1 MAGQDGVRGALISG
15 GAFANGTGQALRV
28 GVSGGVP
35 MNNLYKGS
43 GGSSNQKKKKKNT
56 SGNTNNKNKNTN
68 TGKQKKQNSKAA
80 ASIEE
85 RLKDTLDK
93 MKEEIDEVIGDF
105 EHDIFMLEK
114 HKADPSEI
122 VAVYRK
128 MQKYVNEQADAF
140 RAKGLEENSDYIQ
153 DLQKQWWDYEDN
165 IVDTMSD
172 AYDKII
178 KELENAVEQ
187 NERWMNN
194 AIENARK
201 DVKTVPGVR
210 NHTIEETKK
219 LIPEGSIEE
228 AKKAVQDYSDVLAQ
242 ASQWGINASKTVFG
256 NINTANRQVIR
267 WTSDNLAKFNEELT
281 SWGQIADSLQ
291 GTSSDVFTRGKEYD
305 GVKVSFSPILQ
316 TDSGPVLLSQDTV
329 DGYIKKLIENA
340 KVDGELS
347 FDNVMQL
354 DSEGLE
360 IDGQK
365 IKNLLAD
372 IGDKA
377 YETGYAMQ
385 YVANDG
391 MLNNATKS
399 LEEFAKKYSLTSTD
413 LVNYVNSLTG
423 GSVTAP
429 IGSGVS
435 LGYSITKQLEPDIV
449 EAEKNAKA
457 IIGFYQEMQQKAHE
471 EAERYRKMGYS
482 DTSDE
487 VAELSKAWW
496 DYADNIKDVKQQI
509 FDNLIDM
516 VEAAS
521 DTVDDIQDVLS
532 TFQTA
537 ADDYAKS
544 GFISVDAFQDI
555 SKLGLENMQYLK
567 DENGQLSINKDKI
580 YDVIAAKTEQLAVTT
595 ALNYVE
601 RLRLASEAGSIEDLD
616 NLLTATKT
624 TTTATWGL
632 VYANLA
638 LTSSQYGWSQD
649 MYQAALDNINAYYAL
664 AKNVKSWVDADDMDK
679 MKDGFKDIIDYVID
693 MLEDQINRQIDDLE
707 DLKDKYADIIDL
719 KKESLELAK
728 KETEYQDSV
737 ADKVKEIAKIQ
748 EQISALSL
756 DTSRDATSK
765 RASLEEQLTK
775 LQKEL
780 AEDQADYAY
789 DKQTDSLDKMQ
800 EAYEDQKDAEIK
812 KLEESI
818 SSYQKK
824 YDMAI
829 EYIKTHWNTLLDELT
844 AWNSEY
850 GSVLNDEIS
859 SAWDSCLAA
868 AERYGGYLE
877 AIAALSKEIAD
888 TSGKIGIGNSGD
900 NNNLGN
906 SNYGKTNSE
915 VGKTITQMY
924 QNSQA
929 WHSASDEGK
938 KNLSEE
944 NSRLGKK
951 LQELG
956 VNAYRDDV
964 SGTWFV
970 NGKKLYDAYN
980 DYISGNMVF
989 DNKTPVTPSLEEEKR
1004 SIITSMYRNTQEW
1017 KGASKERQ
1025 KQLSDKNYEYGRQ
1038 LNALGIKAYRDEES
1052 GIWYVGGKKL
1062 YDAYK
1067 YYTSYAKY
1075 HTGGVVGDVPDKK
1088 PNEVVALLENGEIVL
1103 DKKKQESLYRVVD
1116 FVQILSEKLG
1126 TQIKS
1131 LSSAGNADKLTKH
1144 MRAAIPSG
1152 SAYAIDNSKRS
1163 VVFGDTYIYGGN
1175 DDTVQQHKDVTR
1187 KFVNEV
1193 LDKLNIRK

>member
-1 MAGQDGVRGALISG
+1 MYDYINKIL
-15 GAFANGTGQALRV
+15 ANV
-28 GVSGGVP
+28 
-35 MNNLYKGS
+35 
-43 GGSSNQKKKKKNT
+43 
-56 SGNTNNKNKNTN
+56 
-68 TGKQKKQNSKAA
+68 KQKEKWTSEDLIA
-80 ASIEE
+80 
-85 RLKDTLDK
+85 LD
-93 MKEEIDEVIGDF
+93 
-105 EHDIFMLEK
+105 
-114 HKADPSEI
+114 AT
-122 VAVYRK
+122 
-128 MQKYVNEQADAF
+128 
-140 RAKGLEENSDYIQ
+140 GLEVN
-153 DLQKQWWDYEDN
+153 
-165 IVDTMSD
+165 
-172 AYDKII
+172 
-178 KELENAVEQ
+178 
-187 NERWMNN
+187 
-194 AIENARK
+194 
-201 DVKTVPGVR
+201 
-210 NHTIEETKK
+210 
-219 LIPEGSIEE
+219 
-228 AKKAVQDYSDVLAQ
+228 
-242 ASQWGINASKTVFG
+242 
-256 NINTANRQVIR
+256 
-267 WTSDNLAKFNEELT
+267 
-281 SWGQIADSLQ
+281 
-291 GTSSDVFTRGKEYD
+291 
-305 GVKVSFSPILQ
+305 
-316 TDSGPVLLSQDTV
+316 
-329 DGYIKKLIENA
+329 
-340 KVDGELS
+340 
-347 FDNVMQL
+347 
-354 DSEGLE
+354 
-360 IDGQK
+360 GQK
-365 IKNLLAD
+365 IKGLLAD
-372 IGDKA
+372 IGDTA
-377 YETGYAMQ
+377 ILTGEAMH
-385 YVANDG
+385 YVGKDG
-391 MLNNATKS
+391 ALSDAIQW
-399 LEEFAKKYSLTSTD
+399 LDEFSQKYSISSTN

-509 FDNLIDM
+509 VDNLIDM

-532 TFQTA
+532 TFQSA
-537 ADDYAKS
+537 ADNYAKS
-544 GFISVDAFQDI
+544 GFISVDSFQDI

-567 DENGQLSINKDKI
+567 DENGMLSINKDKI

-638 LTSSQYGWSQD
+638 LTSSQYGWSQE

-664 AKNVKSWVDADDMDK
+664 AKNVKPWVDSDDMDK
-679 MKDGFKDIIDYVID
+679 MKDGFKDIIDYVMD

-737 ADKVKEIAKIQ
+737 ADKVKEIAKLQ

-765 RASLEEQLTK
+765 RASLEEQLAK

-780 AEDQADYAY
+780 ADDQADYAY

-800 EAYEDQKDAEIK
+800 EAYEDEKDAEIK

-900 NNNLGN
+900 SSDLGN
-906 SNYGKTNSE
+906 SNYNKTNSE
-915 VGKTITQMY
+915 IGQIITQMY

-929 WHSASDEGK
+929 W
-938 KNLSEE
+938 KNTTSTEARKRLANE
-944 NSRLGKK
+944 NAELGKR

-956 VNAYRDDV
+956 VNAYRGDDGNGNAN
-964 SGTWFV
+964 STWYV
-970 NGKKLYDAYN
+970 NGKKLYDAYR
-980 DYISGNMVF
+980 DYISGNLF
-989 DNKTPVTPSLEEEKR
+989 SGDDTPVTPSIEEEKR
-1004 SIITSMYRNTQEW
+1004 SIISQMYRNTQEW
-1017 KGASKERQ
+1017 HSADAGRK
-1025 KQLSDKNYEYGRQ
+1025 KQLADRNEELGRRLNELGISAYRGDEGKDKN
-1038 LNALGIKAYRDEES
+1038 S
-1052 GIWYVGGKKL
+1052 TWYVDGMKL

-1116 FVQILSEKLG
+1116 FVQVLSEKLG
-1126 TQIKS
+1126 TQIQS
-1131 LSSAGNADKLTKH
+1131 LSSVGNADRLTNH

-1152 SAYAIDNSKRS
+1152 SAHAIDNSKRS
-1163 VVFGDTYIYGGN
+1163 IVFGDTYIYGGN
-1175 DDTVQQHKDVTR
+1175 DDTVQKHKDVTR

>member
-1 MAGQDGVRGALISG
+1 M
-15 GAFANGTGQALRV
+15 TLR
-28 GVSGGVP
+28 P
-35 MNNLYKGS
+35 
-43 GGSSNQKKKKKNT
+43 
-56 SGNTNNKNKNTN
+56 
-68 TGKQKKQNSKAA
+68 
-80 ASIEE
+80 
-85 RLKDTLDK
+85 
-93 MKEEIDEVIGDF
+93 KE
-105 EHDIFMLEK
+105 H
-114 HKADPSEI
+114 
-122 VAVYRK
+122 
-128 MQKYVNEQADAF
+128 
-140 RAKGLEENSDYIQ
+140 
-153 DLQKQWWDYEDN
+153 
-165 IVDTMSD
+165 
-172 AYDKII
+172 
-178 KELENAVEQ
+178 
-187 NERWMNN
+187 
-194 AIENARK
+194 
-201 DVKTVPGVR
+201 
-210 NHTIEETKK
+210 
-219 LIPEGSIEE
+219 
-228 AKKAVQDYSDVLAQ
+228 
-242 ASQWGINASKTVFG
+242 
-256 NINTANRQVIR
+256 
-267 WTSDNLAKFNEELT
+267 
-281 SWGQIADSLQ
+281 
-291 GTSSDVFTRGKEYD
+291 
-305 GVKVSFSPILQ
+305 
-316 TDSGPVLLSQDTV
+316 LL
-329 DGYIKKLIENA
+329 
-340 KVDGELS
+340 
-347 FDNVMQL
+347 
-354 DSEGLE
+354 
-360 IDGQK
+360 
-365 IKNLLAD
+365 
-372 IGDKA
+372 
-377 YETGYAMQ
+377 
-385 YVANDG
+385 
-391 MLNNATKS
+391 
-399 LEEFAKKYSLTSTD
+399 
-413 LVNYVNSLTG
+413 
-423 GSVTAP
+423 
-429 IGSGVS
+429 
-435 LGYSITKQLEPDIV
+435 KQL
-449 EAEKNAKA
+449 A
-457 IIGFYQEMQQKAHE
+457 
-471 EAERYRKMGYS
+471 
-482 DTSDE
+482 
-487 VAELSKAWW
+487 
-496 DYADNIKDVKQQI
+496 
-509 FDNLIDM
+509 
-516 VEAAS
+516 
-521 DTVDDIQDVLS
+521 
-532 TFQTA
+532 
-537 ADDYAKS
+537 
-544 GFISVDAFQDI
+544 
-555 SKLGLENMQYLK
+555 
-567 DENGQLSINKDKI
+567 
-580 YDVIAAKTEQLAVTT
+580 
-595 ALNYVE
+595 
-601 RLRLASEAGSIEDLD
+601 
-616 NLLTATKT
+616 
-624 TTTATWGL
+624 
-632 VYANLA
+632 
-638 LTSSQYGWSQD
+638 
-649 MYQAALDNINAYYAL
+649 
-664 AKNVKSWVDADDMDK
+664 
-679 MKDGFKDIIDYVID
+679 
-693 MLEDQINRQIDDLE
+693 
-707 DLKDKYADIIDL
+707 
-719 KKESLELAK
+719 
-728 KETEYQDSV
+728 
-737 ADKVKEIAKIQ
+737 
-748 EQISALSL
+748 
-756 DTSRDATSK
+756 
-765 RASLEEQLTK
+765 K

-800 EAYEDQKDAEIK
+800 EAYEKEKDAEIK

-868 AERYGGYLE
+868 AERYGGDLE

-929 WHSASDEGK
+929 WHSASKEGR

-1052 GIWYVGGKKL
+1052 GIWYVDGKKL

-1152 SAYAIDNSKRS
+1152 STHVIDNSKRS
-1163 VVFGDTYIYGGN
+1163 IVFGDIYIYGGN